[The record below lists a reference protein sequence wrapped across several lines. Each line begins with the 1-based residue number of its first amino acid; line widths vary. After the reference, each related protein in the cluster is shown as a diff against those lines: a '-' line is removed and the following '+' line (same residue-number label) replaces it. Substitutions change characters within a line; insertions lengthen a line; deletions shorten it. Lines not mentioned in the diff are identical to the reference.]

1 MLLSLGGRGAG
12 TSRRIA
18 ASLATA
24 AGSSIRGALAG
35 AGQHE
40 QAKIVAR
47 SIINPDQRAQALTAV
62 VKALVARGDTRQ
74 AHHVASV
81 ACAAGRWTTVLE
93 LVLWLEPSA
102 LGVLTDL

>member
-1 MLLSLGGRGAG
+1 MARPAG
-12 TSRRIA
+12 VLA
-18 ASLATA
+18 AVA
-24 AGSSIRGALAG
+24 GALAG

-40 QAKIVAR
+40 QARIVAR

-74 AHHVASV
+74 ARHVASV